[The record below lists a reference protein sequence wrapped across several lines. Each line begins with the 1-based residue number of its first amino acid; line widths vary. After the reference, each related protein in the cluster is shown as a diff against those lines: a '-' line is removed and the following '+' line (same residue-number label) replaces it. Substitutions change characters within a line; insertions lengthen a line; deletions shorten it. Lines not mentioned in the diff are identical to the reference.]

1 MRFAVINDLHAH
13 FDPGSI
19 AKGYPGAN
27 QRAEWMLAQFEEGG
41 AHADVDFVILAGDM
55 IHGENLT
62 TITTEM
68 KAFKDRLDRL
78 VVPYYPV
85 CGNHE
90 IQQAEGNP
98 AYEKPYRDAFG
109 DDRFDYVIPPAAGV
123 EIVVLN
129 NAGTFHVTKER
140 REERYL
146 ALKRML
152 ETRPAVPKILVCH
165 VPLVCVR
172 DQAILAE
179 SFGFLSYHCIEREL
193 LDLIETTG
201 SPVKLVISGHLH
213 LTGMTERKGIKHLAT
228 AGTASFPH
236 DYALIEITNDN
247 IQVDVHNLPAELHE
261 PASNIHGPPRYE
273 QGFVDSL
280 HPTAQTYL
288 SGNPEERCFTVRL

>member
-13 FDPGSI
+13 FDPGSK
-19 AKGYPGAN
+19 ATGYPGAN
-27 QRAEWMLAQFEEGG
+27 QRAEWMLSQFEEGG

-55 IHGENLT
+55 IHGENLES
-62 TITTEM
+62 ITTELA
-68 KAFKDRLDRL
+68 AFRKRLDQL

-109 DDRFDYVIPPAAGV
+109 DDRFDYVIPAGPV

-140 REERYL
+140 REERHL

-152 ETRPAVPKILVCH
+152 ETRPEVPKILVCH

-172 DQAILAE
+172 DHDVLAE
-179 SFGFLSYHCIEREL
+179 SFGFISYRCLDREL
-193 LDLIETTG
+193 LDLIEAPG
-201 SPVKLVISGHLH
+201 SSVKLAISGHLH

-236 DYALIEITNDN
+236 DYALVEITNDE
-247 IQVDVHNLPAELHE
+247 IQVEVRNLPENFHE
-261 PASNIHGPPRYE
+261 PASNIHGPPRYA
-273 QGFVDSL
+273 QGYTDSQHL
-280 HPTAQTYL
+280 TPSLYL
-288 SGNPEERCFTVRL
+288 SGHDDERRFLVAL